1 MDHGGKAVNDHS
13 GIGLHVIFDPV
24 EHQPDKGIFIDGGDE
39 VLILLADGHAR
50 RLLVNDADQQLIGQL
65 VEVIFDLLT
74 ADRAVDVQ
82 DKDLVFLHGLEDLQ
96 NSAKLCREGVP
107 VKIEQLQ
114 VSRFRLTD
122 TIMCCEE
129 CIGQY

>member
-1 MDHGGKAVNDHS
+1 MT
-13 GIGLHVIFDPV
+13 
-24 EHQPDKGIFIDGGDE
+24 
-39 VLILLADGHAR
+39 AR
-50 RLLVNDADQQLIGQL
+50 LSI
-65 VEVIFDLLT
+65 
-74 ADRAVDVQ
+74 
-82 DKDLVFLHGLEDLQ
+82 VFGGLEE
-96 NSAKLCREGVP
+96 NSAKLCREGMP